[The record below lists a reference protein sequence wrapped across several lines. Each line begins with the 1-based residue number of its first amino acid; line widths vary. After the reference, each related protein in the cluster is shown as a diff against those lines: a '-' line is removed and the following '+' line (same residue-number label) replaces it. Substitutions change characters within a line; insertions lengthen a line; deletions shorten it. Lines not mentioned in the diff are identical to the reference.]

1 MELQQRWSK
10 DYAEW
15 SRHECKHER
24 QELRR
29 GTNNGGAPVIRM
41 QCIDCGL
48 RIGQAVKRPSNADE
62 LPEFDDAKHD
72 AYNAARKAALST
84 VDQKKYVEIQLRRW
98 KGKEDGDSYY
108 TQAHNAYLDS
118 PAWKDRR
125 RLVMERAQGLC
136 EGCRQASATEVHHL
150 SYSHWGQEL
159 LFELVALCGDCHDR
173 IHAKGDHEALIEGCK
188 TCLHASKGSYC
199 LLFDMPMP
207 MALDVEGPCTFE
219 RDGFEPAD

>member
-1 MELQQRWSK
+1 MKGRNFV
-10 DYAEW
+10 AERTTAVGL
-15 SRHECKHER
+15 S
-24 QELRR
+24 
-29 GTNNGGAPVIRM
+29 VIRK
-41 QCIDCGL
+41 QCINCAL
-48 RIGQAVKRPSNADE
+48 RIGQAVKRPPDADE

-72 AYNAARKAALST
+72 AYKAARKAALST
-84 VDQKKYVEIQLRRW
+84 VDQKYVEIQLRRW

-108 TQAHNAYLDS
+108 RQAHSAYLES

-125 RLVMERAQGLC
+125 RLVLERAQGLC
-136 EGCRQASATEVHHL
+136 EGCRKAGATEVHHL
-150 SYSHWGQEL
+150 SYFHSGQEL

-207 MALDVEGPCTFE
+207 MALDAEGPCTFE
-219 RDGFEPAD
+219 RVGFEAVY